1 MSKNDV
7 FNTCKNQGKT
17 KKKLILWMEF
27 SFFLLKMAFSQPL
40 FYCVI

>member
-1 MSKNDV
+1 MNFVQKSKQNE
-7 FNTCKNQGKT
+7 
-17 KKKLILWMEF
+17 KKLILWMEF